1 MIDCCCP
8 LPSRSGEAP
17 LRTLSLFGSPFVNLE
32 ATLQQLYRNI
42 DDVPTSSAMATILE
56 SLFPAMREGPIPQRR
71 RPHDSIEVIDV
82 DELDDEE
89 IAALQRP
96 LQRRRIQPPQEHI
109 ETISLLDSDEDEPQI
124 VASTSTSQTGGE

>member
-1 MIDCCCP
+1 
-8 LPSRSGEAP
+8 
-17 LRTLSLFGSPFVNLE
+17 
-32 ATLQQLYRNI
+32 
-42 DDVPTSSAMATILE
+42 MATILE
-56 SLFPAMREGPIPQRR
+56 GLFPAMREGPILQRR

-96 LQRRRIQPPQEHI
+96 LQRRRIQPPQEST
-109 ETISLLDSDEDEPQI
+109 ETITLLDSDDDEPQI